1 MCITAFTLADEVRT
15 CCNTSTR
22 LPFSSSPLRQQAGCK
37 LHVSDILLCADSLLH
52 LFPFLHKGEN
62 LHKPLTHQ
70 FEKSQ
75 LPLVCVKVSF
85 AYSFVFSRWIAL
97 KGAGGTAGKTW
108 AHEAH
113 GENKKGLR

>member
-15 CCNTSTR
+15 GCNTSTR

-75 LPLVCVKVSF
+75 LCVKVSF

-97 KGAGGTAGKTW
+97 KGAGGTAGKT
-108 AHEAH
+108 
-113 GENKKGLR
+113 